1 VTGLTGLKI
10 KKTNRTI
17 FYSEVTLYSMDEV
30 KITGKLPLQDEASL
44 VQRAQK
50 QDNQAFAQLYEAYF
64 DKIYRYVS
72 FRVRNDMEAEDM
84 TQQVFMKVL
93 NSISSYK
100 SQGVPFS
107 AWVYRIA
114 HNLVVDFMR
123 QQNKKATV
131 DIEGLQLVS
140 PAEDTQSI
148 IEKQADVAAVKEA
161 SRKLTASQQ
170 EVLSLRFAGELS
182 ISECA
187 KIMGK
192 SEGAIKALQHSAVQA
207 LRKAL
212 VVNGL

>member
-1 VTGLTGLKI
+1 
-10 KKTNRTI
+10 
-17 FYSEVTLYSMDEV
+17 MDEV
-30 KITGKLPLQDEASL
+30 KITGNLPLQDEASL

-50 QDNQAFAQLYEAYF
+50 QDHQAFTQLYEAYF

-107 AWVYRIA
+107 SWVYRIA

-131 DIEGLQLVS
+131 DIEGLQLIS
-140 PAEDTQSI
+140 PAEDTQSVL
-148 IEKQADVAAVKEA
+148 EKQADVAAVKEA
-161 SRKLTASQQ
+161 SRQLTASQQ